1 MIQLRKLGHSDLE
14 VSPIGLGVT
23 QFGGGSG
30 VIQAVNPALPEE
42 TRIEIV
48 KTALEG
54 GINWFDTAE
63 LYGTGR
69 SEKYLAEALD
79 ELGEISQRAIIA
91 TKWSSYLRFAG
102 NIKKTIQERLD
113 KLSPYSIGLYQIH
126 NPKSFSSP
134 KAEMN
139 AMADLVKDG
148 KIQAVGVSNF
158 NSDQMRVAHDTL
170 EKRGLG
176 LASNQVHYNLLNRKI
191 EFNGVLETARALG
204 ISLIAWAPLE
214 SGILT
219 GKFHKDPEILARI
232 PAVRRKKLEKQ
243 LEASRP
249 VIEVLDEIASK
260 YGSEPAQV
268 ALAWLIQQGED
279 IVIIPGASRVG
290 HVMESIGAM
299 KLQLSK
305 EDIARL
311 DNVSRIFK
319 EIKYLDHSNQSG

>member
-14 VSPIGLGVT
+14 VSPIGLSVT
-23 QFGGGSG
+23 QFAGGSG
-30 VIQAVNPALPEE
+30 AIQAVNPALPEE

-63 LYGTGR
+63 LFGAGR

-148 KIQAVGVSNF
+148 KIRAIGVSNF
-158 NSDQMRVAHDTL
+158 NPEQMRQAQDTL

-176 LASNQVHYNLLNRKI
+176 LASNQVHYNLLNKKI

-219 GKFHKDPEILARI
+219 GKFHNNPEILARI
-232 PAVRRKKLEKQ
+232 PAIRRKRLVKQ
-243 LEASRP
+243 LVASRP
-249 VIEVLDEIASK
+249 VIEILDEIASK

-279 IVIIPGASRVG
+279 ILAIPGASRVG
-290 HVMESIGAM
+290 HVIESIGAM
-299 KLQLSK
+299 NLHLSK

-311 DNVSRIFK
+311 DQVSRNFK
-319 EIKYLDHSNQSG
+319 ED

>member
-23 QFGGGSG
+23 QFAGGSG
-30 VIQAVNPALPEE
+30 AIQAVNPALPEE

-48 KTALEG
+48 RTALEG

-63 LYGTGR
+63 LFGAGR

-91 TKWSSYLRFAG
+91 TKGSSYLRFAG

-139 AMADLVKDG
+139 AMADLVNDG
-148 KIQAVGVSNF
+148 KIRAVGVSNF
-158 NSDQMRVAHDTL
+158 NSDQMRAAQDTL
-170 EKRGLG
+170 DKRGLG

-204 ISLIAWAPLE
+204 LSLIAWAPLE
-214 SGILT
+214 SGVLT
-219 GKFHKDPEILARI
+219 GKFHKNPEILTRI
-232 PAVRRKKLEKQ
+232 PAVRRRRLEKQ

-260 YGSEPAQV
+260 YGSEPAHV

-279 IVIIPGASRVG
+279 IVAIPGATRVG
-290 HVMESIGAM
+290 HVLEGFSAM
-299 KLQLSK
+299 NLQLS
-305 EDIARL
+305 EQDLNQL
-311 DNVSRIFK
+311 DQTSLKIEEN
-319 EIKYLDHSNQSG
+319 

>member
-14 VSPIGLGVT
+14 VSPIGLGVM
-23 QFGGGSG
+23 QFAGGSG
-30 VIQAVNPALPEE
+30 AIQAINPAVPEE

-63 LYGTGR
+63 LFGAGR

-79 ELGEISQRAIIA
+79 EMGEISERAIIA

-102 NIKKTIQERLD
+102 NIRKTIQERLD

-126 NPKSFSSP
+126 NPKSFSST

-139 AMADLVKDG
+139 AMADLVKGG
-148 KIQAVGVSNF
+148 KIRAVGVSNF
-158 NSDQMRVAHDTL
+158 NSDQMRVAQDTL

-191 EFNGVLETARALG
+191 EYNGVLETARDLG
-204 ISLIAWAPLE
+204 ISLIAWAPLA

-219 GKFHKDPEILARI
+219 GKFHKNPEKFTGILAI
-232 PAVRRKKLEKQ
+232 RRKRLEKKLED
-243 LEASRP
+243 SWP

-279 IVIIPGASRVG
+279 IVAIPGATRIG
-290 HVMESIGAM
+290 HVMEGFGAM
-299 KLQLSK
+299 NLQLSEKDLTQLDQTSLKIK
-305 EDIARL
+305 ED
-311 DNVSRIFK
+311 
-319 EIKYLDHSNQSG
+319 

>member
-23 QFGGGSG
+23 QFTGGSG
-30 VIQAVNPALPEE
+30 AIQAVNPALPEE

-63 LYGTGR
+63 LSGAGR
-69 SEKYLAEALD
+69 SEKYLAEVLD
-79 ELGEISQRAIIA
+79 EMGEISERVIIA

-148 KIQAVGVSNF
+148 KIRAVGVSNF
-158 NSDQMRVAHDTL
+158 NSDQMRVAQDTL
-170 EKRGLG
+170 EKRGMG

-219 GKFHKDPEILARI
+219 GKFHKDPEIMARI
-232 PAVRRKKLEKQ
+232 PAVRRKRLEKQ
-243 LEASRP
+243 LEASQP

-260 YGSEPAQV
+260 YGSIFLNTPRIANSMKEFGLHFFEILKVQLEV
-268 ALAWLIQQGED
+268 FLI
-279 IVIIPGASRVG
+279 
-290 HVMESIGAM
+290 
-299 KLQLSK
+299 LSHMLK
-305 EDIARL
+305 FL
-311 DNVSRIFK
+311 S
-319 EIKYLDHSNQSG
+319 

>member
-23 QFGGGSG
+23 QFAGGRGA
-30 VIQAVNPALPEE
+30 IQAVNPALPEE

-63 LYGTGR
+63 LFGAGR
-69 SEKYLAEALD
+69 SEKYLAEVLD

-148 KIQAVGVSNF
+148 KIRAVGVSNF
-158 NSDQMRVAHDTL
+158 NSDQMRVAQDTL

-176 LASNQVHYNLLNRKI
+176 LASNQLHYNLLNRKI
-191 EFNGVLETARALG
+191 EFNGVLETARGLG

-219 GKFHKDPEILARI
+219 GKFHKNPEILTRI
-232 PAVRRKKLEKQ
+232 PAVRRKRLEKQ
-243 LEASRP
+243 LEASRS
-249 VIEVLDEIASK
+249 VIEVLNEIASK

-279 IVIIPGASRVG
+279 IVAIPGATRIG
-290 HVMESIGAM
+290 HVLESIGAM

-311 DNVSRIFK
+311 DKVSRIFK
-319 EIKYLDHSNQSG
+319 KV

>member
-1 MIQLRKLGHSDLE
+1 MIRLRKLGHSDLE
-14 VSPIGLGVT
+14 VSPIGLGVM
-23 QFGGGSG
+23 QFAGGSG
-30 VIQAVNPALPEE
+30 AIQAVNPALPEE

-63 LYGTGR
+63 LYGAGR

-79 ELGEISQRAIIA
+79 EMGEISQRAIIA

-102 NIKKTIQERLD
+102 NIKRTIQDRLD

-126 NPKSFSSP
+126 NPRSFSSP

-139 AMADLVKDG
+139 NMADLVKDG
-148 KIQAVGVSNF
+148 KIRAVGVSNF
-158 NSDQMRVAHDTL
+158 NSDQMRVAQDTL

-191 EFNGVLETARALG
+191 EYNGVLETARELG

-219 GKFHKDPEILARI
+219 GKFHENPEILTRI
-232 PAVRRKKLEKQ
+232 PAVRRKRLEKQ
-243 LEASRP
+243 LKVSRP
-249 VIEVLDEIASK
+249 VIEILVEIASK
-260 YGSEPAQV
+260 YGTEPAQV
-268 ALAWLIQQGED
+268 ALAWLIHRGED
-279 IVIIPGASRVG
+279 IVAIPGANRVG
-290 HVMESIGAM
+290 HVQESIGAM
-299 KLQLSK
+299 NLQISE
-305 EDIARL
+305 EDFNRL
-311 DNVSRIFK
+311 DQASQKFK
-319 EIKYLDHSNQSG
+319 E

>member
-63 LYGTGR
+63 LYGTGS

-126 NPKSFSSP
+126 NPKPFSSS

-148 KIQAVGVSNF
+148 KIRAVGVSNF

-176 LASNQVHYNLLNRKI
+176 LASNQVHYNLLDRKI

-219 GKFHKDPEILARI
+219 GKFHKNPEILTRI
-232 PAVRRKKLEKQ
+232 PAVRRKRLEKQ

-279 IVIIPGASRVG
+279 IVVIPGASRVG

-311 DNVSRIFK
+311 DKVSRIFK
-319 EIKYLDHSNQSG
+319 EI

>member
-14 VSPIGLGVT
+14 VSPIGLGVM
-23 QFGGGSG
+23 QFAGGSG
-30 VIQAVNPALPEE
+30 AIPSINPAVPEE

-63 LYGTGR
+63 LFGAGR

-126 NPKSFSSP
+126 NPKSFSST

-139 AMADLVKDG
+139 AMADLVKGG
-148 KIQAVGVSNF
+148 KIRAVGVSNF
-158 NSDQMRVAHDTL
+158 NSDQMRVAQDTL

-191 EFNGVLETARALG
+191 EYNGVLETARDLG
-204 ISLIAWAPLE
+204 ISLIAWAPLA

-219 GKFHKDPEILARI
+219 GKFHKNPEKFTGI
-232 PAVRRKKLEKQ
+232 PAIRRKRLEKKLED
-243 LEASRP
+243 SWP

-279 IVIIPGASRVG
+279 IVAIPGATRIG
-290 HVMESIGAM
+290 HVMEGFGAM
-299 KLQLSK
+299 NLQLSEKDLTQLDQTSLKIK
-305 EDIARL
+305 ED
-311 DNVSRIFK
+311 
-319 EIKYLDHSNQSG
+319 

>member
-1 MIQLRKLGHSDLE
+1 MLKLRTLGHSDLE

-23 QFGGGSG
+23 QFAGGSG
-30 VIQAVNPALPEE
+30 AIQAVNPALPEE

-63 LYGTGR
+63 LFGAGR

-79 ELGEISQRAIIA
+79 EMGEISERAIIA

-102 NIKKTIQERLD
+102 NIRKTIQERLD
-113 KLSPYSIGLYQIH
+113 KLSPYPIGLYQIY
-126 NPKSFSSP
+126 NQKSFSSP

-139 AMADLVKDG
+139 AMADLVKSG
-148 KIQAVGVSNF
+148 KIRAVGVSNF
-158 NSDQMRVAHDTL
+158 NSDQMRVAQDTL
-170 EKRGLG
+170 ERRGLG

-191 EFNGVLETARALG
+191 EFNGVLETARELG

-219 GKFHKDPEILARI
+219 GKFHKNPEILTRI
-232 PAVRRKKLEKQ
+232 PAVRRKRLEKQ
-243 LEASRP
+243 INASRP
-249 VIEVLDEIASK
+249 VIEVLDEIASI
-260 YGSEPAQV
+260 YRSEPAQV

-279 IVIIPGASRVG
+279 IVAIPGASRVG

-311 DNVSRIFK
+311 DKVSLK
-319 EIKYLDHSNQSG
+319 LMEI

>member
-14 VSPIGLGVT
+14 VSPIGLGVM
-23 QFGGGSG
+23 QFAGGSG
-30 VIQAVNPALPEE
+30 AIRTVNPALPEE

-48 KTALEG
+48 KTAMEG

-63 LYGTGR
+63 LFGAGR
-69 SEKYLAEALD
+69 SEKYLPEAL
-79 ELGEISQRAIIA
+79 EKLGDISQRAIIA

-139 AMADLVKDG
+139 AMADLVNDG
-148 KIQAVGVSNF
+148 KIRAVGVSNF
-158 NSDQMRVAHDTL
+158 NSDQMRVAQDTL

-176 LASNQVHYNLLNRKI
+176 LASNQVYYNLLNRKI
-191 EFNGVLETARALG
+191 EFNGVLETARELG

-219 GKFHKDPEILARI
+219 GKFHKNPEILTRI
-232 PAVRRKKLEKQ
+232 PAVRRKRLEKQ
-243 LEASRP
+243 LEASRS
-249 VIEVLDEIASK
+249 VIEVLYEIASK

-268 ALAWLIQQGED
+268 ALAWLINQGQD
-279 IVIIPGASRVG
+279 IVAVTGASRVG
-290 HVMESIGAM
+290 HVLEGIGAM
-299 KLQLSK
+299 KLQLSEEDITRLDQVSRKSK
-305 EDIARL
+305 ED
-311 DNVSRIFK
+311 
-319 EIKYLDHSNQSG
+319 

>member
-14 VSPIGLGVT
+14 VSPIGLGVM
-23 QFGGGSG
+23 QFAGGSG
-30 VIQAVNPALPEE
+30 AIQAINPAIPEE

-48 KTALEG
+48 RTALEG

-63 LYGTGR
+63 LFGAGK
-69 SEKYLAEALD
+69 SEKYLTEALD

-126 NPKSFSSP
+126 NPKSFSST

-139 AMADLVKDG
+139 AMADLVKGG
-148 KIQAVGVSNF
+148 KIRAVGVSNF
-158 NSDQMRVAHDTL
+158 NSDQMRVAQDTL

-191 EFNGVLETARALG
+191 EYNGVLETARDLG
-204 ISLIAWAPLE
+204 ISLIAWAPLA

-219 GKFHKDPEILARI
+219 GKFHKNPEKLTGI
-232 PAVRRKKLEKQ
+232 PAVRRKRLEKQ
-243 LEASRP
+243 LEDSWP

-268 ALAWLIQQGED
+268 ALAWLIHQGED
-279 IVIIPGASRVG
+279 IVAIPGATRIG
-290 HVMESIGAM
+290 HVMEGFGAM
-299 KLQLSK
+299 NLQLS
-305 EDIARL
+305 EQDLTQL
-311 DNVSRIFK
+311 DQAS
-319 EIKYLDHSNQSG
+319 L

>member
-14 VSPIGLGVT
+14 VSPIGLGVM
-23 QFGGGSG
+23 QFAGGSG
-30 VIQAVNPALPEE
+30 AIQAINPAIPEE

-48 KTALEG
+48 RTALEG

-63 LYGTGR
+63 LFGAGK
-69 SEKYLAEALD
+69 SEKYLTEALD

-126 NPKSFSSP
+126 NPKSFSST

-139 AMADLVKDG
+139 AMADLVKGG
-148 KIQAVGVSNF
+148 KIRAVGVSNF
-158 NSDQMRVAHDTL
+158 NSDQMRVAQDTL

-191 EFNGVLETARALG
+191 EYNGVLETARELG
-204 ISLIAWAPLE
+204 ISLIAWAPLA

-219 GKFHKDPEILARI
+219 GKFHKNPEKLAGI
-232 PAVRRKKLEKQ
+232 PAVRRKRLEKQ
-243 LEASRP
+243 LEDSWP
-249 VIEVLDEIASK
+249 VIEELDEIASK

-279 IVIIPGASRVG
+279 IVAIPGATRIG
-290 HVMESIGAM
+290 HVMEGFGAM
-299 KLQLSK
+299 NLQLS
-305 EDIARL
+305 EQDLTQL
-311 DNVSRIFK
+311 DQAS
-319 EIKYLDHSNQSG
+319 L

>member
-14 VSPIGLGVT
+14 VSPVGLGVM
-23 QFGGGSG
+23 QFAGGSG
-30 VIQAVNPALPEE
+30 AIQAGNPALPEE

-48 KTALEG
+48 RTALEG

-63 LYGTGR
+63 LFGAGK
-69 SEKYLAEALD
+69 SEKYLTEALD

-126 NPKSFSSP
+126 NPKSFSST

-139 AMADLVKDG
+139 AMADLVKGG
-148 KIQAVGVSNF
+148 KIRAVGVSNF
-158 NSDQMRVAHDTL
+158 NSDQMRVAQDTL

-191 EFNGVLETARALG
+191 EYNGVLETARELG
-204 ISLIAWAPLE
+204 ISLIAWAPLA

-219 GKFHKDPEILARI
+219 GKFHKNPEKLTGI
-232 PAVRRKKLEKQ
+232 PAVRRKRLEKQ
-243 LEASRP
+243 LEGSRP
-249 VIEVLDEIASK
+249 VIEELDEIASK

-279 IVIIPGASRVG
+279 IVAIPGATRIG
-290 HVMESIGAM
+290 HVMEGFGAM
-299 KLQLSK
+299 NLQLS
-305 EDIARL
+305 EQDLTQL
-311 DNVSRIFK
+311 DQAS
-319 EIKYLDHSNQSG
+319 L

>member
-14 VSPIGLGVT
+14 VSPIGLGVM
-23 QFGGGSG
+23 QFAGGSG
-30 VIQAVNPALPEE
+30 AIQAINPAVPEE

-63 LYGTGR
+63 LFGAGR

-126 NPKSFSSP
+126 NPKSFSST

-139 AMADLVKDG
+139 AMADLVKGG
-148 KIQAVGVSNF
+148 KIRAVGVSNF
-158 NSDQMRVAHDTL
+158 NSDQMRVAQDTL

-191 EFNGVLETARALG
+191 EYNGVLETARDLG
-204 ISLIAWAPLE
+204 ISLIAWAPLA

-219 GKFHKDPEILARI
+219 GKFHKNPEKLTGI
-232 PAVRRKKLEKQ
+232 PAIRRKRLEKKLED
-243 LEASRP
+243 SWP
-249 VIEVLDEIASK
+249 VIDVLDEIASK
-260 YGSEPAQV
+260 YESEPAQV

-279 IVIIPGASRVG
+279 IVAIPGATRIG
-290 HVMESIGAM
+290 HVMEGFGAM
-299 KLQLSK
+299 NLQLSEKDLTQLDQTSLKIK
-305 EDIARL
+305 ED
-311 DNVSRIFK
+311 
-319 EIKYLDHSNQSG
+319 